1 MFRPKL
7 AHSAHSYKSFK
18 SVTLQRNTITV
29 KRRFTNTQSFLDT
42 IVRFEFWT
50 LVANLRF
57 CTLVADFRFWM
68 LVANFRFGTL
78 VADFRFWTLVADL

>member
-42 IVRFEFWT
+42 IVRFEFLDT
-50 LVANLRF
+50 SGQFKILHTSGRF
-57 CTLVADFRFWM
+57 
-68 LVANFRFGTL
+68 
-78 VADFRFWTLVADL
+78 